1 MLAAAQNDRLPIGC
15 QYVRPHVMPT
25 GFRLDYNLQRV
36 TKLAMTTSTSGRGKR
51 FTPEYAEGPIE
62 LIRCRA
68 IIGSVAGFNLH
79 DRFGGTQYNAA
90 SARTSR
96 TESKYLAANKHCS
109 LLVAD
114 NCGLHWDQ
122 PEWKVHQ
129 QLVRFSRC
137 HWSSVCSII
146 RQKNFTPAAA
156 SHIPNTTRKLVI
168 RMPESLACASC

>member
-1 MLAAAQNDRLPIGC
+1 MDGTSRGAPQFLARPIHE
-15 QYVRPHVMPT
+15 RDST
-25 GFRLDYNLQRV
+25 IFRYAIPARH
-36 TKLAMTTSTSGRGKR
+36 ACGRGTR
-51 FTPEYAEGPIE
+51 FTSEYAEGPIE
-62 LIRCRA
+62 LVRCRA
-68 IIGSVAGFNLH
+68 IIGSVAGFDLH
-79 DRFGGTQYNAA
+79 GMFGGTQYNAA
-90 SARTSR
+90 PARTSR

-168 RMPESLACASC
+168 RMPESLTCASC